1 MRTEG
6 IQRIVAQRGIRFLLH
21 VTVLR
26 NVPAMVEHGIWP
38 LADLAEARFD
48 ALAPP
53 SEQLNKKPTAVSL
66 SIEAMSASLFDKKS
80 GGAPDAAR
88 VALFLDP
95 AILWREPCR
104 FCATNAATRQM
115 RDHTGYLG
123 GPWGLGRLFDDPP
136 EGLAPGCPVTP
147 MPKYRCGAGSRLTT
161 SSAPGPARGRK
172 PPPFRRCWTG
182 CPDLSAMC
190 CWRPSRGRA
199 GASSRPCPA
208 AEVRPDGG

>member
-1 MRTEG
+1 VRTEG
-6 IQRIVAQRGIRFLLH
+6 IRRIVAERGIRFLLH
-21 VTVLR
+21 FTFLR

-38 LADLAEARFD
+38 VADLAEARFD
-48 ALAPP
+48 ALVPP

-115 RDHTGYLG
+115 RDHRGHLG
-123 GPWGLGRLFDDPP
+123 GPWGLRRFFDDPP
-136 EGLAPGCPVTP
+136 EGLAPWLPSDPDAEVQVQG
-147 MPKYRCGAGSRLTT
+147 RIARDHILGAWTSAREEAAALQALLDRL
-161 SSAPGPARGRK
+161 PGPERDVLLAPFTREGGRII
-172 PPPFRRCWTG
+172 PPLPR
-182 CPDLSAMC
+182 S
-190 CWRPSRGRA
+190 
-199 GASSRPCPA
+199 
-208 AEVRPDGG
+208 